1 MIKKGKFLEF
11 IIFFLALILNCL
23 QVMGQPQC
31 QNPISEEYVN
41 SLCEK
46 MMSDFN
52 NDLSPELVKNQIKEA
67 VLSMVN
73 TGDKGT
79 FGREDGCYEAAR
91 IQINLFF
98 ETEEK
103 VMLDEL
109 INIGDHMNRP
119 VVLVKSCQ
127 KRAMQNEEEH
137 YASLSV
143 HIFLKEMPVTSLS
156 IKADK
161 PLLSSGET
169 TDVEAELLCGN
180 CALSEKIVTFSIQGP
195 GELNPLEQSTDS
207 SGKAQTTYRADEPG
221 EALVTVKYEGQ
232 SASASI
238 NTLCSWDLECH
249 FFYKEHH
256 PVYDDVKGN
265 YNDRWQSDVRFE
277 NVPLS
282 KLVMLNLYGEDSEGT
297 QNYMDYLEWMK
308 TPKTFKSQGTFYGAN
323 FTYYDGMDF
332 FRGSAKGKPVWVLK
346 IGMTADDITPAQDTP
361 DDGEIKKVL
370 YVSIENKS
378 VMIHF
383 SEEVDFS
390 TPYALKFQRYIK
402 IPEEKVLA
410 GKEFSLEFEGPPE
423 GYLID
428 GGEITFIPRFVR

>member
-1 MIKKGKFLEF
+1 MIKKGKFLGF
-11 IIFFLALILNCL
+11 IVFFLMLILNCL
-23 QVMGQPQC
+23 HVMGQPQC

-79 FGREDGCYEAAR
+79 FGREDGCYKATR
-91 IQINLFF
+91 IQINLFY

-103 VMLDEL
+103 VILDEL

-119 VVLVKSCQ
+119 VILVKSCQ
-127 KRAMQNEEEH
+127 KRDVRDEGER

-143 HIFLKEMPVTSLS
+143 QIFLEKIPPTSIT

-161 PLLSSGET
+161 SLLSSGES
-169 TDVEAELLCGN
+169 TDVEAKLLCGN
-180 CALSEKIVTFSIQGP
+180 CALDEKTVTFSIQGP
-195 GELNPLEQSTDS
+195 GELDPLEQSTDS
-207 SGKAQTTYRADEPG
+207 SGKAQTTYQAEEPG
-221 EALVTVKYEGQ
+221 EALVTVRYEDQ
-232 SASASI
+232 SASVSI

-256 PVYDDVKGN
+256 PKFDDVKGN
-265 YNDRWQSDVRFE
+265 YNDRWQSDVRFD

-297 QNYMDYLEWMK
+297 QYYMDYLDWMK
-308 TPKTFKSQGTFYGAN
+308 TPKNFKSQGTFYGAN
-323 FTYYDGMDF
+323 FAYYDGMDL
-332 FRGSAKGKPVWVLK
+332 FRGSAKGKPVWILK
-346 IGMTADDITPAQDTP
+346 IGMTADDITPGQDTP

-370 YVSIENKS
+370 YVSIEQKS

-383 SEEVDFS
+383 SDKVDFS
-390 TPYALKFQRYIK
+390 TPYALKFKRYIK

-410 GKEFSLEFEGPPE
+410 GKEFNLKFEDPPE

-428 GGEITFIPRFVR
+428 GGEIRFIPRFVR

>member
-1 MIKKGKFLEF
+1 MIKKGKYLEF
-11 IIFFLALILNCL
+11 ILFFLMLILNCL
-23 QVMGQPQC
+23 HVMGQPQC
-31 QNPISEEYVN
+31 QSPISEENVN

-52 NDLSPELVKNQIKEA
+52 NDLSPELVKNQIREA
-67 VLSMVN
+67 VLSVVN
-73 TGDKGT
+73 TGDQGT
-79 FGREDGCYEAAR
+79 FGRADGCYEVTR
-91 IQINLFF
+91 IQINLFY
-98 ETEEK
+98 ETGEK
-103 VMLDEL
+103 VILDEL
-109 INIGDHMNRP
+109 IDIGDYLNRP
-119 VVLVKSCQ
+119 VILVKSCQ

-143 HIFLKEMPVTSLS
+143 QIFLKELPVTSLK

-161 PLLSSGET
+161 SILSSGET

-180 CALSEKIVTFSIQGP
+180 CALNEKIVTFSIQGP
-195 GELNPLEQSTDS
+195 GELDPLKQSTDS
-207 SGKAQTTYRADEPG
+207 SGKAQTTYQAGNPG
-221 EALVTVKYEGQ
+221 EAGLTVRYEDQ
-232 SASASI
+232 SASVSI

-256 PVYDDVKGN
+256 PKFDDVKGN
-265 YNDRWQSDVRFE
+265 YNDRWQSDVRFD

-282 KLVMLNLYGEDSEGT
+282 KLVMLDLYGEDSEGT
-297 QNYMDYLEWMK
+297 HNYMDYLEWMK
-308 TPKTFKSQGTFYGAN
+308 TPKNFKSQGTFYGAN
-323 FTYYDGMDF
+323 FTYYDGMDL
-332 FRGSAKGKPVWVLK
+332 FRGSAKGKPVWILK
-346 IGMTADDITPAQDTP
+346 IGMTADDITPGQDTP

-370 YVSIENKS
+370 YVSIEQKS

-390 TPYALKFQRYIK
+390 TPYALKFKRYIK

-410 GKEFSLEFEGPPE
+410 GKEFTLKFEGPPE

-428 GGEITFIPRFVR
+428 GVEIRFIPRFVR

>member
-1 MIKKGKFLEF
+1 MIEKGKFLGF
-11 IIFFLALILNCL
+11 ILFFLMLILNCL
-23 QVMGQPQC
+23 HVMGQPQC
-31 QNPISEEYVN
+31 QNPISEENVN

-52 NDLSPELVKNQIKEA
+52 KALSSELVENQIKEA
-67 VLSMVN
+67 VLSVVN
-73 TGDKGT
+73 IGDQGT
-79 FGREDGCYEAAR
+79 FGRADGCYEVSR
-91 IQINLFF
+91 IQINLFY

-119 VVLVKSCQ
+119 VILAKSCQ
-127 KRAMQNEEEH
+127 KRDVRNEEEH

-143 HIFLKEMPVTSLS
+143 QIFLKEIPMTSLS
-156 IKADK
+156 IKADR
-161 PLLSSGET
+161 PMLLTGET

-180 CALSEKIVTFSIQGP
+180 CALDEKIVTFSIQGP
-195 GELNPLEQSTDS
+195 GELHPLEQSTDS
-207 SGKAQTTYRADEPG
+207 SGKAQTTYQAKEPG
-221 EALVTVKYEGQ
+221 EAVVTVRCEDQ
-232 SASASI
+232 SASVSI

-256 PVYDDVKGN
+256 PVYDDVKSN
-265 YNDRWQSDVRFE
+265 YNDRWQSDVRFD

-297 QNYMDYLEWMK
+297 QYYMDYLEWMK
-308 TPKTFKSQGTFYGAN
+308 TPKIFKSQGTFYGSN
-323 FTYYDGMDF
+323 FTYYDGMDL
-332 FRGSAKGKPVWVLK
+332 FRGSAKGKPVWILK
-346 IGMTADDITPAQDTP
+346 IGMTADDITPGQDTP

-370 YVSIENKS
+370 YVSIEHES

-383 SEEVDFS
+383 SEKVDFS
-390 TPYALKFQRYIK
+390 TPYALKFRRYIK

-410 GKEFSLEFEGPPE
+410 GKEFALEFEDPPE

-428 GGEITFIPRFVR
+428 GGEIKFIPRFVK